1 MTVLRS
7 WAWTGPTIKETAP
20 VCHTI
25 EPHITENGT
34 EQGKGGDYCF
44 PASVGATPTTISVP
58 PSNSISLLAP
68 SRMLEASA
76 ILGSCSP
83 GALFATS
90 TPGMDVVRM
99 AIWPVWATIVPGG
112 GPPFAIGA
120 APGEPPGPCPPLL
133 ALALGLEDPAA
144 WDPFVAEA
152 LADAAPSAGEID

>member
-1 MTVLRS
+1 MIES
-7 WAWTGPTIKETAP
+7 QQPGGAWEFRAKCVTA
-20 VCHTI
+20 
-25 EPHITENGT
+25 
-34 EQGKGGDYCF
+34 GGDYRV

-90 TPGMDVVRM
+90 TPGMDVVRI

-112 GPPFAIGA
+112 GPPPATDA
-120 APGEPPGPCPPLL
+120 APGEPPGPCASPLPLAPPFAAPLV
-133 ALALGLEDPAA
+133 LGLEDPAA
-144 WDPFVAEA
+144 CDPFVAAPPMAEGP
-152 LADAAPSAGEID
+152 LADAAPSAGEMD